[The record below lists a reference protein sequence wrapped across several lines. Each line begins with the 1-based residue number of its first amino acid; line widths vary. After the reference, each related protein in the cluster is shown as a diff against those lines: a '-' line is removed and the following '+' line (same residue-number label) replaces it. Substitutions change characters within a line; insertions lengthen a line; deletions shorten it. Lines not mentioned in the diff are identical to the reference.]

1 MEINSKTGLYPLYV
15 AYSLFR
21 ERLKDYCKEQLIDID
36 TVSVTEEQ
44 VVWDDILQD
53 NIFVICNTPMAARI
67 TERTL
72 RGFRKVERM
81 NIKETNLI
89 ERALDD
95 REQLISDIQRAG
107 FWKRTTKKD
116 MIKFNAVVGNPPYQ
130 IMDGGAGVS
139 AKPVY
144 NTFVKLAKDIS
155 PNVISMIMPAKWYT
169 DGKGLEAFRSEMLK
183 DKRIFKLV
191 DFTDSRECFENVD
204 IAGGICYFL
213 WNKDYNGQCKFVSK
227 HQGQTKA
234 FDRNLSE
241 SDNFIRHIEA
251 ISIIEKVKAIS
262 KYGFYNDKVSTRKP
276 FGLNT
281 NDSPLDSGDI
291 TLVYNGGKGYYKSSL
306 ITKGNDIIPKWKV
319 IISRLTAEHAGQADK
334 EGRKRVLSS
343 LNHLRPNEIC
353 TETYLVVDSM
363 DTEEEMNF
371 LTSYLKTRFVRFL
384 IAQLASTQQMTKE
397 KFAFVPIQ
405 DFTSSSDIDWTQ
417 PVADIDQQ
425 LYKKYG
431 LTQEETTFIERMIKP
446 ME

>member
-1 MEINSKTGLYPLYV
+1 
-15 AYSLFR
+15 
-21 ERLKDYCKEQLIDID
+21 
-36 TVSVTEEQ
+36 
-44 VVWDDILQD
+44 
-53 NIFVICNTPMAARI
+53 
-67 TERTL
+67 
-72 RGFRKVERM
+72 
-81 NIKETNLI
+81 
-89 ERALDD
+89 
-95 REQLISDIQRAG
+95 
-107 FWKRTTKKD
+107 
-116 MIKFNAVVGNPPYQ
+116 
-130 IMDGGAGVS
+130 
-139 AKPVY
+139 
-144 NTFVKLAKDIS
+144 
-155 PNVISMIMPAKWYT
+155 MIMPAKWYT

-276 FGLNT
+276 FGLST